1 MGFQRIYTCQRRPT
15 LRTYPKQQNISM
27 SGSHKMKLRQRF
39 TSFTMG
45 EPKAYRASRQS
56 FNTIPSYPARKANPS
71 LSTPIL
77 TSLIDGL
84 FYRGIV
90 PTNIN
95 GSLITPVYKTGDP
108 FDTAYYRPIAVI

>member
-1 MGFQRIYTCQRRPT
+1 MGFQRIYICQRRPT

-27 SGSHKMKLRQRF
+27 SGSHKMNLRQRF

-45 EPKAYRASRQS
+45 EPKAYRASRES

-77 TSLIDGL
+77 TGLIDGL

-95 GSLITPVYKTGDP
+95 MAASSHRSTKRVIPLTQPITDP
-108 FDTAYYRPIAVI
+108 LQ